1 MTTAS
6 PAKGTALPWSG
17 LLALSTAAFTAVLT
31 ELLPAG
37 LLPRMAPALGVS
49 EARVGFLVTGYAV
62 ASFLAAIP
70 VTAALRGLPRR
81 PVLIGTLLGFA
92 CADAVVA
99 LSSSYAVTFGAR
111 LLAGVM
117 GGTMWAMLAGYA
129 ARMVPAERR
138 GRAIAVVLAGI
149 TLALSLGIPAG
160 TALADA
166 IGWRPA
172 FGTLSG
178 LALLV
183 VVWIR
188 HRVPAFPGELPGVRV
203 PLRRVAV
210 LPGIPTVLS
219 VTLFLLLGH
228 QVMYTYV
235 APFTAHTGYGRT
247 DVVLLVFGA
256 ATVVGIW
263 ATGALVD
270 CWARPTLLGAL
281 TLIVTVMCV
290 LALFADSPAVL
301 LTSVAAW
308 GVAFGGAPTL
318 IQTALVNASGPQHA
332 DVATSLQ
339 TTVYNAGIAGGSFTG
354 GLALSGWGAGALPWT
369 ALPLV
374 AIALTVVSL
383 DRRHKHPRRGAG
395 SFAPSMSNGP
405 DHTAPHGLGPFLE
418 ESAQAGPYAVGGNG
432 GGETRRLDRQA
443 LVDRQVDAA
452 GDRAQAGGYGRRC
465 VPDDPSGQVLPS
477 LQERVG
483 RHDGVDEA
491 QFGSPDGRDLVAGQ
505 DHLQSALA
513 ADVPRQSLGTAE
525 GRREPEGDLGLG
537 EGRVLGGDRERGG
550 LGDLAAAAVG
560 ETVDRDDH
568 RLGELLDPP
577 GQRVAPPDDLAQR
590 SFGPAGDAGG
600 E

>member
-81 PVLIGTLLGFA
+81 PVLVGTLLGFA

-99 LSSSYAVTFGAR
+99 LSSSYTVTFGAR

-129 ARMVPAERR
+129 ARMVPVERR
-138 GRAIAVVLAGI
+138 GRAIAIVLAGI
-149 TLALSLGIPAG
+149 TLALSLGVPAG
-160 TALADA
+160 TALAGA
-166 IGWRPA
+166 VGWRPA
-172 FGTLSG
+172 FGMLAG
-178 LALLV
+178 LAVLV
-183 VVWIR
+183 AVWIR
-188 HRVPAFPGELPGVRV
+188 LRVPAFPGELPGARV
-203 PLRRVAV
+203 PLRRVAT
-210 LPGIPTVLS
+210 LPGIPAVLS

-247 DVVLLVFGA
+247 DVVLLLFGV

-263 ATGALVD
+263 ATGVLVD
-270 CWARPTLLGAL
+270 RWARPTLLGAM
-281 TLIVTVMCV
+281 TLFVAVMCV
-290 LALFADSPAVL
+290 LGLCGHSPVL
-301 LTSVAAW
+301 LLGSAAVW

-318 IQTALVNASGPQHA
+318 IQTALVNASGPEHA

-369 ALPLV
+369 ALPL
-374 AIALTVVSL
+374 IA
-383 DRRHKHPRRGAG
+383 G
-395 SFAPSMSNGP
+395 
-405 DHTAPHGLGPFLE
+405 
-418 ESAQAGPYAVGGNG
+418 
-432 GGETRRLDRQA
+432 A
-443 LVDRQVDAA
+443 LVTVLLGSRYAFPAA
-452 GDRAQAGGYGRRC
+452 PVEA
-465 VPDDPSGQVLPS
+465 
-477 LQERVG
+477 ERHVK
-483 RHDGVDEA
+483 
-491 QFGSPDGRDLVAGQ
+491 SPCA
-505 DHLQSALA
+505 
-513 ADVPRQSLGTAE
+513 
-525 GRREPEGDLGLG
+525 
-537 EGRVLGGDRERGG
+537 
-550 LGDLAAAAVG
+550 
-560 ETVDRDDH
+560 
-568 RLGELLDPP
+568 
-577 GQRVAPPDDLAQR
+577 
-590 SFGPAGDAGG
+590 
-600 E
+600 